1 MFYTCQKHEK
11 ITSKPD
17 SEVWF
22 FLTCNPDVMHLL
34 NNCIF
39 GSQHRNHVKFLK
51 SIHHIHSA
59 LLSEGK
65 LQKRSKFKSF
75 STKKTICN
83 KIFLYML
90 WDAGQLQWQK
100 PFLIT
105 TVNCTFL
112 NEFWT
117 TVQCALIFDKK
128 MIYFFLLPIKTM
140 AIVYEK
146 I

>member
-1 MFYTCQKHEK
+1 
-11 ITSKPD
+11 
-17 SEVWF
+17 
-22 FLTCNPDVMHLL
+22 
-34 NNCIF
+34 
-39 GSQHRNHVKFLK
+39 
-51 SIHHIHSA
+51 
-59 LLSEGK
+59 
-65 LQKRSKFKSF
+65 
-75 STKKTICN
+75 
-83 KIFLYML
+83 ML

-128 MIYFFLLPIKTM
+128 MIYFFFASDKNYGNSIRKNLTIISSSTTGGHFFIYAFLLNNSIVWTKKNYTA
-140 AIVYEK
+140 AIGQ